1 MQPAEPTANAPHSP
15 PAIPARWLPAWSV
28 VAAFGT
34 YFCMYA
40 FRKPF
45 TAASYEG
52 MQFGGIGFK
61 TLLVTSQV
69 FGYMVSKFIGVKVI
83 SELKPEH
90 RSRGILLL
98 IIGAEIS
105 LALFALTPAPIN
117 AFMLFLNGLHLGM
130 VFGLVIGFLEGRRNT
145 EALTA
150 GLCASFILA
159 DGITKS
165 VGGYLMAQGVS
176 QTSMPAAAGLLFLP
190 PVFLFVWMLSKIPLP
205 DAHDQ
210 LARSHRS
217 SMTRHDRQAILRK
230 YGPGLVPLVL
240 CYLFV
245 TIMRSLRADFA
256 PELWKE
262 LGTTGQPAV
271 FTRSEFYV
279 TLCVMLTSGLSIY
292 IQNNRVAFFLSLVNS
307 VAGAVIV
314 VAAAV
319 AWQAGLLSGFSLMV
333 LLGLGL
339 YLPYVAVHTTVF
351 ERFLAMTRD
360 KGNIGFLMYLADSFG
375 YLGYVAVMLARNFL
389 GTPGQLLG
397 FYLALCIALG
407 LASIVCLMITI
418 QNFRKI

>member
-1 MQPAEPTANAPHSP
+1 
-15 PAIPARWLPAWSV
+15 V
-28 VAAFGT
+28 
-34 YFCMYA
+34 
-40 FRKPF
+40 
-45 TAASYEG
+45 
-52 MQFGGIGFK
+52 
-61 TLLVTSQV
+61 LVTAQV

-83 SELKPEH
+83 SELNPEH
-90 RSRGILLL
+90 RARGILML
-98 IIGAEIS
+98 ILGAEVS
-105 LALFALTPAPIN
+105 LALFAVTPAPFN

-130 VFGLVIGFLEGRRNT
+130 VFGMVLGFLEGRRNT

-159 DGITKS
+159 DGMTKS
-165 VGGYLMAQGVS
+165 VGGYLMQSGVS
-176 QTSMPAAAGLLFLP
+176 QTTMPAAAGLLFLP
-190 PVFLFVWMLSKIPLP
+190 PLFLFVWMLSKIPQP

-210 LARSHRS
+210 LARSHRTT
-217 SMTRHDRQAILRK
+217 MTRQDRQALLAK
-230 YGPGLVPLVL
+230 YGSGLIPLVL

-262 LGTTGQPAV
+262 LGTTGQPAI

-292 IQNNRVAFFLSLVNS
+292 IANNRVAFFVSLFNS
-307 VAGAVIV
+307 LAGSLLV
-314 VAAAV
+314 VAAAL

-351 ERFLAMTRD
+351 ERFLALTRD
-360 KGNIGFLMYLADSFG
+360 KGNIGFLMYLADAFG
-375 YLGYVAVMLARNFL
+375 YLGYVAVMLARNYL

-397 FYLALCIALG
+397 FYLAMCIALG
-407 LASIVCLMITI
+407 LASIACLLLTI